1 MNDIL
6 MYISIYNVK
15 TSLNKKK
22 EKIIIKKK
30 KKVSKN
36 FKLNL
41 I

>member
-15 TSLNKKK
+15 TSLIKKK
-22 EKIIIKKK
+22 DKLIFKKK
-30 KKVSKN
+30 KKKKKN